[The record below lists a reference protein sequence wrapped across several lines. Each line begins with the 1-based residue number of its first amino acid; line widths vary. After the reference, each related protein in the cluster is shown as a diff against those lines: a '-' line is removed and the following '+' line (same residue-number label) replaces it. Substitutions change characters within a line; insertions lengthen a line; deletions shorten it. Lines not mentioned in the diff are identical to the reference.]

1 MSTPN
6 PFPLNIEDKED
17 SWGKLQL
24 MMNVNPMFKYNA
36 NEWNKVVDALNFLY
50 KNNGLNPQNPN
61 SAIAWLSKTVAEKGT
76 ITNTAVTAGTIK
88 ISVGGLL
95 NSQIIKLYFD
105 AQYSTILEAVKT
117 EYTNGN
123 KVIIP
128 IYNTTKGTLIYAY
141 PIEEN
146 AFTSA
151 NGYTQISIVPLP
163 TATISVNDILQ
174 VFPAF
179 VYEGG
184 AQSTRTPYTA
194 TQNQTTFSLQGK
206 SENIE
211 VHVNPVYQMPT
222 IDYNITNGNVVF
234 TYPLNAGDIVNIR
247 HY

>member
-36 NEWNKVVDALNFLY
+36 DEWNKVVDALNFLY
-50 KNNGLNPQNPN
+50 ENNGLNPQNPN

-76 ITNTAVTAGTIK
+76 TTNTAVTAGTIK

-95 NSQIIKLYFD
+95 NSQIIKLHFD
-105 AQYSTILEAVKT
+105 QQYSTTLEAVKT
-117 EYTNGN
+117 EYTNG
-123 KVIIP
+123 KKTIIP
-128 IYNTTKGTLIYAY
+128 IYNTTKGTFIYAY

-151 NGYTQISIVPLP
+151 NGYTQISIEPLP
-163 TATISVNDILQ
+163 TATIAVNDILQ

-184 AQSTRTPYTA
+184 A
-194 TQNQTTFSLQGK
+194 K
-206 SENIE
+206 SDKI
-211 VHVNPVYQMPT
+211 T
-222 IDYNITNGNVVF
+222 INGNQF
-234 TYPLNAGDIVNIR
+234 TYKPIMGNDGTSFQSGDLALNGWISQNEFGKVLSYNSGDGTLITSWNIIESI
-247 HY
+247 